1 MSGQDSNINS
11 ILNAILA
18 VNRGRALPNNIAILN
33 LIKRLLNV
41 LCTFKLR
48 PVSTGK
54 ALNLAIIW

>member
-33 LIKRLLNV
+33 LIKNNQSL
-41 LCTFKLR
+41 T
-48 PVSTGK
+48 P
-54 ALNLAIIW
+54 

>member
-54 ALNLAIIW
+54 ALNLGIIW